1 MAIKRGHL
9 SDYFEGVGVKRL
21 SVVDAEPK
29 RSNQHEIGTTRAM
42 REQFLGESKR
52 QFPVTYI
59 WLGME
64 QDGFTAEGTATHY
77 DTRENQPHRGPEW
90 RLYYLSNAVTE
101 AMSPDDT
108 LFLAKTRHGLLY
120 FIVAEAGSTSEKQLF
135 WLFGLEPGSGT
146 GSEKF
151 VSREIPADEP
161 ALDFAARFILD
172 ELGIEFEEPDVD
184 RLDTII
190 ERFGM
195 VFPKT
200 SEFSHLARLTM
211 PAVNAL
217 DDPDSALLTWLDHEE
232 AMFRRLERRIVAER
246 LAKGF
251 SSDGRVDVDGFLSF
265 SLSVQN
271 RRKAR
276 MGHSLENHL
285 AAVFRAFELRFS
297 KGAITEAG
305 NKPDFLFPDVETY
318 RAAESGAP
326 ELLMLAAKSTCK
338 DRWRQILPEAMK
350 IPRKHL
356 ITLEPGISTTQTSQM
371 QAANVQLIIP
381 SAVQDTYAE
390 AQKCGLWCLDDFVR
404 EVRRQQ
410 TAATGTRHPD

>member
-9 SDYFEGVGVKRL
+9 SDYFEGIGVKRL

-29 RSNQHEIGTTRAM
+29 RSNQHEIGTTRTM
-42 REQFLGESKR
+42 REQFLGESKT

-59 WLGME
+59 WLGKE

-77 DTRENQPHRGPEW
+77 DTRENQPRRHPEW

-101 AMSPDDT
+101 AMSPGDS
-108 LFLAKTRHGLLY
+108 LFLAKTRHGSLY

-135 WLFGLEPGSGT
+135 WLFGLEPDAGT
-146 GSEKF
+146 RSEKF

-172 ELGIEFEEPDVD
+172 ELSIEFEDPDAD
-184 RLDTII
+184 RLDAII
-190 ERFGM
+190 GKFGM
-195 VFPKT
+195 AFPRT
-200 SEFSHLARLTM
+200 AEFSDLARLTM
-211 PAVNAL
+211 PGVDAR
-217 DDPDSALLTWLDHEE
+217 DDPDFALLAWLDHEE

-251 SSDGRVDVDGFLSF
+251 SSAGNVDVDGFLSF

-285 AAVFRAFELRFS
+285 EAMFRAFELRFS
-297 KGAITEAG
+297 RGAVTEAG

-381 SAVQDTYAE
+381 SAVQDTYATT
-390 AQKCGLWCLDDFVR
+390 QKSDLWCLGDFVR
-404 EVRRQQ
+404 EVSRRQ
-410 TAATGTRHPD
+410 TAGKGHQAS